1 MTTFRHKLLSCS
13 MIPWLV
19 ALVALFGC
27 TVVASPNVVLSNAA
41 LIDNDEDSASQIVN
55 EGATVLSVKRYIPG
69 IVNGSAKG
77 LCLRLP
83 VLQRIDL
90 IPCEEHFVLTR
101 RGGVVEGRAPPLVVF
116 C

>member
-1 MTTFRHKLLSCS
+1 

-19 ALVALFGC
+19 ALLALFGC

-41 LIDNDEDSASQIVN
+41 LIDDDGDSASQIVN
-55 EGATVLSVKRYIPG
+55 EGATVLSVKRYIPS

-83 VLQRIDL
+83 VLQRIDFD
-90 IPCEEHFVLTR
+90 PCEEHVVLTR
-101 RGGVVEGRAPPLVVF
+101 LVRVVQGRAPPLGVF

>member
-1 MTTFRHKLLSCS
+1 

-41 LIDNDEDSASQIVN
+41 VIDNDEDCASQIVN

-83 VLQRIDL
+83 VPQRIDFA
-90 IPCEEHFVLTR
+90 PCEEHVVLTR
-101 RGGVVEGRAPPLVVF
+101 RASVVQGRAPPLGVF